1 VAVGPFWTVGG
12 EPVEIDAVVLAGRRR
27 EVTWVREATW
37 ARRVDAGP
45 IVAALRR
52 KVAVLPRARLDLRTA
67 VAAREVVTGP
77 VDLAV
82 TAAEIF
88 APEG

>member
-1 VAVGPFWTVGG
+1 
-12 EPVEIDAVVLAGRRR
+12 
-27 EVTWVREATW
+27 
-37 ARRVDAGP
+37 
-45 IVAALRR
+45 
-52 KVAVLPRARLDLRTA
+52 VLPRARPDLRNA
-67 VAAREVVTGP
+67 VAARDLVTGP

>member
-1 VAVGPFWTVGG
+1 MGWG
-12 EPVEIDAVVLAGRRR
+12 
-27 EVTWVREATW
+27 ATW

-52 KVAVLPRARLDLRTA
+52 KATVLPRARADLRVA
-67 VAAREVVTGP
+67 VAAREAVTGP

-82 TAAEIF
+82 TAADIF
-88 APEG
+88 RSEG

>member
-1 VAVGPFWTVGG
+1 
-12 EPVEIDAVVLAGRRR
+12 
-27 EVTWVREATW
+27 
-37 ARRVDAGP
+37 
-45 IVAALRR
+45 
-52 KVAVLPRARLDLRTA
+52 VLPRARPDLRTA
-67 VAAREVVTGP
+67 VAARDLVTGP